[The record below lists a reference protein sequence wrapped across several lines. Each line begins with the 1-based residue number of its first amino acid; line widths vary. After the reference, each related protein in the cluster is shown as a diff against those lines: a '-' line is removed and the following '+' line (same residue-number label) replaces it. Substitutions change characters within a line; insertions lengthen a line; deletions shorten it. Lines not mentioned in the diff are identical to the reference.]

1 MLLIWSLLVDDIEPG
16 ILVSDLLKLVP
27 LVLVTEEFF
36 RRDIRP
42 SFLLEVTRV
51 VFSNALGLSML
62 LVELLL
68 FSAGALI
75 PLIVVFFS
83 SHVKVGEVFVS
94 FRVIDED
101 ADVGLFNDDM
111 MSKKGS
117 SVLIDLS
124 YPGR

>member
-1 MLLIWSLLVDDIEPG
+1 MIWSLFVDDIE
-16 ILVSDLLKLVP
+16 LVP
-27 LVLVTEEFF
+27 LNVLVTEAFF

-75 PLIVVFFS
+75 PVVFFS
-83 SHVKVGEVFVS
+83 SHAKVGEVFVS

-101 ADVGLFNDDM
+101 ADVGLLNDE

-117 SVLIDLS
+117 SVRIDLS